1 MSPLSFVLV
10 MDILSRRLDR
20 AVNEGCLTGF
30 TEGRNLMVSHLLFVD
45 DSLILYDA
53 DLDQLLLIRMV
64 VQDVVRFES
73 KFR

>member
-1 MSPLSFVLV
+1 

-20 AVNEGCLTGF
+20 AVNEGCLTRF
-30 TEGRNLMVSHLLFVD
+30 TVGRNLRVSHLLFVD
-45 DSLILYDA
+45 DSLISYDA
-53 DLDQLLLIRMV
+53 DLDQLLLICTV

>member
-1 MSPLSFVLV
+1 

-30 TEGRNLMVSHLLFVD
+30 TVGRNLMVSHLLFVD

-53 DLDQLLLIRMV
+53 DLDRLLLIRMV